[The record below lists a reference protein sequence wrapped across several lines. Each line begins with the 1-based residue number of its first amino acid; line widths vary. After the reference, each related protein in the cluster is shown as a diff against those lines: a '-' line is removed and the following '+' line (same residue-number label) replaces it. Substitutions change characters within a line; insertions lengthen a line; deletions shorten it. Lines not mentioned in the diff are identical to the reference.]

1 MSEVDRQMREAIKD
15 FIEKFGQHF
24 DPDFETGPSEMI
36 EYIRE
41 VILEE
46 A

>member
-1 MSEVDRQMREAIKD
+1 MSEIDRQMREQLRD
-15 FIEKFGQHF
+15 FIFKFEEYF
-24 DPDFETGPSEMI
+24 DDDIETMI